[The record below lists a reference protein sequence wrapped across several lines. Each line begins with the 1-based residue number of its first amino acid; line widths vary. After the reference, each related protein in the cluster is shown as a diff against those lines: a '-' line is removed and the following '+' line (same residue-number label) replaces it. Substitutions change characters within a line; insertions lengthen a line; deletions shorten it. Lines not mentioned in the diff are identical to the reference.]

1 MARTSSTPNRQ
12 RTRHKA
18 QAPTAVRSLVRGQTG
33 VPARYTV
40 SFDPRPAY
48 DFVIS
53 LAVGGDDLGEIA
65 QSDRAWLRDARE
77 PLRPAPGELPWA
89 GTPDHE
95 GMAGLL
101 TGLVV
106 ARPDLHTADD
116 VVAAVDAAPASVIVE
131 CLTHKGGEDE
141 EVKLMEKAAA
151 GDREAARELERTA
164 GAAWAAA
171 AITLLRDPERAVDQL
186 RTALHAWRVSFAKVE
201 QHVSEIIERDVAARR
216 AESGDLEPGDL
227 IERVTGG
234 IRFVPDTAVRRVILA
249 PSYFSRPFNWV
260 HGGPDWRLFCYPVA
274 DTAIEERDRQTPS
287 AAMIRLYRTLG
298 DESRLRILKLLTE
311 RDMYLTEIAEA
322 LGYSKPT
329 ISHHVAQLRAAG
341 LVSVTVEGNLTYYS
355 LRRQRLEDVSTEIG
369 SFLG

>member
-1 MARTSSTPNRQ
+1 MARTSSAPTRH
-12 RTRHKA
+12 RTRRAA
-18 QAPTAVRSLVRGQTG
+18 QAPATVRSLVRGQTG

-40 SFDPRPAY
+40 SFDARPAY

-53 LAVGGDDLGEIA
+53 LAVGGEDFGEIA
-65 QSDRAWLRDARE
+65 QSDQAWLREARE
-77 PLRPAPGELPWA
+77 PLRPAPGELPWV
-89 GTPDHE
+89 GTFESE

-106 ARPDLHTADD
+106 ARPDLRTADD
-116 VVAAVDAAPASVIVE
+116 VVTAVDAAPASMLVQ
-131 CLTHKGGEDE
+131 CLTHKGGGDE
-141 EVKLMEKAAA
+141 EVELMEKAAA
-151 GDREAARELERTA
+151 GDREAARELERVA

-171 AITLLRDPERAVDQL
+171 AITLLRDPERGIEQL
-186 RTALHAWRVSFAKVE
+186 RTAVRAWRLSFARVE
-201 QHVSEIIERDVAARR
+201 ERVTSIIERDVAARR
-216 AESGDLEPGDL
+216 AEGERLEPGDL

-274 DTAIEERDRQTPS
+274 EAAIEERDRQAPS
-287 AAMIRLYRTLG
+287 AEMIRLYRTLG
-298 DESRLRILKLLTE
+298 DESRLRILKLLVDH
-311 RDMYLTEIAEA
+311 DMYLTEIAEA

-329 ISHHVAQLRAAG
+329 ISHHMAQLRAAG
-341 LVSVTVEGNLTYYS
+341 LVSVTDQGNLTYYS
-355 LRRQRLEDVSTEIG
+355 LRRQRLEDISTEIG